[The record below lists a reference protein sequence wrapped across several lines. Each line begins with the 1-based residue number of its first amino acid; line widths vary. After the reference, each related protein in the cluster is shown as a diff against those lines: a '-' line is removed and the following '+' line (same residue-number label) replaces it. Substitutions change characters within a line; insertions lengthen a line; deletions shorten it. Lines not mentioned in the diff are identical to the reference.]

1 MLLQVV
7 EIYFLFSAVQG
18 FLFISYQKNNTKK
31 KAKVSLVAETD
42 EKNK

>member
-7 EIYFLFSAVQG
+7 EIYFLFFGVQG
-18 FLFISYQKNNTKK
+18 FLFISYQKITQKK
-31 KAKVSLVAETD
+31 KAKVSLVAETE